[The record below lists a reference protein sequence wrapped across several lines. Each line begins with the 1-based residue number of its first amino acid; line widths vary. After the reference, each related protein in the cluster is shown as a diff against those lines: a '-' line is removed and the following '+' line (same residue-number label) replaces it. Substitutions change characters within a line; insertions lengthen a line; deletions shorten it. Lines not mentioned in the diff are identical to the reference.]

1 MRNLGEIMSTPS
13 SPEESQQVQISLRD
27 MGLKY
32 LGAVQR
38 CFDIAC
44 ATIGALRCQTERDYD
59 EFSRSAR
66 FMPSQQQRLE
76 FDAVRPA
83 AESWLLKQ
91 LLADAMGLMSP
102 LLEDVRSVAE
112 LAKWKA
118 SGSADQTRVQRILGE
133 DRQAFLRLQLEE
145 KLARLKGDLGIEAP
159 NAAFLP
165 GYLKLGAALI
175 RGGTVAQADA
185 TEGNQLAVRLAVVDL
200 QGVGAEGA
208 GGVTGR
214 MVEVE
219 KKFAVGQRVEFR
231 KEEVL
236 CLFASIAVFVTGL
249 LGSLQ
254 AFVQQTLPEA
264 VDQN

>member
-1 MRNLGEIMSTPS
+1 MNTPS
-13 SPEESQQVQISLRD
+13 PSLPEPSQQVQISLRD
-27 MGLKY
+27 LGLKY

-38 CFDIAC
+38 CFDLAC
-44 ATIGALRCQTERDYD
+44 ATIGALRSQTERDYD

-66 FMPSQQQRLE
+66 FMPSQQQRLA
-76 FDAVRPA
+76 FDAVRPV

-91 LLADAMGLMSP
+91 LLADAIGLMVP

-118 SGSADQTRVQRILGE
+118 SGSTDQTKVQKILVE
-133 DRQAFLRLQLEE
+133 ERQAFLRLQIEE
-145 KLARLKGDLGIEAP
+145 KLAKLREQFGIEAG
-159 NAAFLP
+159 NSGFLP

-185 TEGNQLAVRLAVVDL
+185 TAGNELVVKLAMVEI
-200 QGVGAEGA
+200 QGSGAEG
-208 GGVTGR
+208 GGPVTGR
-214 MVEVE
+214 MVEAE

-236 CLFASIAVFVTGL
+236 CLFATISVFVTGL

-254 AFVQQTLPEA
+254 AFVQKTLPEA
-264 VDQN
+264 ADQG